1 MSDSKQMEDLQR
13 ELDTLKEREKSCATM
28 GEAQKVAL
36 VKAFQ
41 ECCDALGI
49 DSMRTSPAD
58 LVREVTRRCS
68 VRPTTGS
75 RSEPPIPDR
84 RTGPPDRR
92 LNGHGLLWF
101 GFEAERSSAPGRRS
115 MDKYYRQE
123 PRPPEDHCT

>member
-75 RSEPPIPDR
+75 RSEPPTPDR

-92 LNGHGLLWF
+92 LNKWWKSPKLPDTVEYPRRALVSCF
-101 GFEAERSSAPGRRS
+101 GRRS
-115 MDKYYRQE
+115 TDKR
-123 PRPPEDHCT
+123 